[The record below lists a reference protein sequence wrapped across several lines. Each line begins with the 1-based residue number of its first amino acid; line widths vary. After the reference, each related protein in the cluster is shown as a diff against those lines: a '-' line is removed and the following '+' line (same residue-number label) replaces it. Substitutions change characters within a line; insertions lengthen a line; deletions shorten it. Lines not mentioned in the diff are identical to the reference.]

1 MIIKHSEWAQL
12 YPGASVG
19 ILIMKDVEN
28 ITAHEKLNLAKR
40 ELEAALRDKYMNL
53 SRNAIKASHPIDL
66 YAAYY
71 KKFGNSYHVLLQ
83 LESVVRGKSI
93 PTVSALV
100 EAMFMAELKNMLLT
114 AGHDLEKVSLPLEC
128 KLSTGN
134 EGYTGINGKEVST
147 VQNDMMIADAGGI
160 ISSIIKGPDSRTRI
174 SLDTS
179 QVLFTVY
186 APPGIKESLVCQHL
200 DDIETYIRLVS
211 AQSITAIKKVA
222 DPVDFQNSKIY

>member
-1 MIIKHSEWAQL
+1 MIIQHREWAQL

-53 SRNAIKASHPIDL
+53 SRNAMKASYPIDQ

-83 LESVVRGKSI
+83 LESVVKGKSI

-114 AGHDLEKVSLPLEC
+114 AGHDLEQVNLPLEC
-128 KLSTGN
+128 KLATGN
-134 EGYTGINGKEVST
+134 EKYTGINGKEVST
-147 VQNDMMIADAGGI
+147 VQHDMIIADAGGV
-160 ISSIIKGPDSRTRI
+160 ISSIIKGPDLRTRL
-174 SLDTS
+174 SLNTS
-179 QVLFTVY
+179 QALFAVY
-186 APPGIKESLVCQHL
+186 APPGIKEDLVYKHL
-200 DDIETYIRLVS
+200 DNLENYVRIFAS
-211 AQSITAIKKVA
+211 QSITAIKQVA
-222 DPVDFQNSKIY
+222 APKNFHLWQS

>member
-1 MIIKHSEWAQL
+1 MIIQHREWAQL

-19 ILIMKDVEN
+19 ILIMKGVEN
-28 ITAHEKLNLAKR
+28 IAAHKKLNLAKR

-83 LESVVRGKSI
+83 LESVAKGKSI
-93 PTVSALV
+93 LTVSALV

-114 AGHDLEKVSLPLEC
+114 AGHDLEKLIFPLEG

-134 EGYTGINGKEVST
+134 EEYTGINGKEVST

-186 APPGIKESLVCQHL
+186 ALPGIKESLVCQHL
-200 DDIETYIRLVS
+200 DDIETYVRLVS

-222 DPVDFQNSKIY
+222 DPMDF